1 MGKSIKF
8 TQTIVVNLVIVGLE
22 PYSHVFDRALNH
34 LRIIL
39 ENGSPYPIKQAV
51 YHPMIPTNFH
61 ICRVQEF

>member
-1 MGKSIKF
+1 
-8 TQTIVVNLVIVGLE
+8 LVIVGLE

-39 ENGSPYPIKQAV
+39 ENGSPYPIKQTV

-61 ICRVQEF
+61 RCRVQEF